1 MIRSIDSVS
10 LPEPL
15 GGGIQ
20 LYQKE
25 VFMTEQIQSS
35 EEARVTEIS
44 PVERVEAVEGSE
56 VSQDQK
62 KNSLKGMLMMALCCG
77 APLLLILAIPLF
89 GFSLAG
95 VAGTVLPY
103 IVLLVCPLGMYFMM
117 RMMNKK

>member
-20 LYQKE
+20 LYPKE

-77 APLLLILAIPLF
+77 TPLLLVAAVTLFGISLGAMASGALSLAAILA
-89 GFSLAG
+89 
-95 VAGTVLPY
+95 
-103 IVLLVCPLGMYFMM
+103 CPVGMYLMI
-117 RMMNKK
+117 RMVNK